1 MVYIGMLSL
10 GSGLAYI
17 LPILGMLL
25 YLVVWFM
32 FFRYAMTILVQ
43 TSRGNFDP
51 DAADVHLESGDRR
64 PLKQVGYVFIMVI
77 LVGVIAAT
85 IGPKLAM
92 LAGLLMTIS
101 LPAAIIIIAIE
112 DSLAS
117 ALNPLQIFWVIS
129 KIGLPYFLL
138 SLFLLLLQG
147 GDAIVISLLGPM
159 IPDIVEY
166 PAITFVSMYFLLVM
180 YHMMG
185 YVVYQ
190 YHEALGFH
198 IDKTFAENTVKSAD
212 DAKMSDA
219 DRKIAARLTDGDIQG
234 AIDELVDDMRY
245 ERNDIAKNQKLHKLY
260 LTLGRDEKTLEHGQ
274 RLLGLLVG
282 VGQSDAAYELM
293 LKLKALSADFAVS
306 DAAWLLPLAETAKRR
321 NNAALSL
328 GLINGFDKKYP
339 KHGDIPKVYLLAA
352 KILADVKQDD
362 VQAVR
367 ILETIILRYP
377 DSSTAAEAKTY
388 ISVLQSTRKAM
399 AAPKPG

>member
-1 MVYIGMLSL
+1 MLSL